1 MLQSLQNTVRETI
14 STQSAIQQ
22 ALRSPSGLRV
32 VWVIVEAEEDEAVY
46 KKFLHPSSTVVQTSK
61 DETGRKGYSNLEDI
75 VLNIKGEE
83 PRAHIMG
90 IRDTDYTRY
99 EDGYETPDN
108 IFLTDRRDLEMM
120 MLDAESVKQMLHTWA
135 PAFDAAF
142 AKCVP
147 ICRHFG
153 YLRIYNSLNRLF
165 VTFHI
170 SCVFPKPSIFY
181 LLESSIFPLNL
192 SPFFLG
198 IDAFWRSVPPQQGYL
213 NPLLPGYLRGRFGR
227 IQSSRQLYFI
237 VLIEHCLNL
246 YAYLLAHLF
255 SPICFPVIFSHNTR
269 PIPLM
274 PNSCTTHR
282 AVFIFLPR
290 EDFSGKV
297 TTVSSWGKSG

>member
-165 VTFHI
+165 VTFHNYLKT
-170 SCVFPKPSIFY
+170 VTYWDDSIHDLKEDWEKESTVKFVS
-181 LLESSIFPLNL
+181 LAQKDCSTDAFTEFVATLSLEEEDFLDICRGHDFIPILSKALIRNHIFSEANILIKMTESYSLDDFKTTRLYSSIKTWQTAEGVVAL
-192 SPFFLG
+192 
-198 IDAFWRSVPPQQGYL
+198 V
-213 NPLLPGYLRGRFGR
+213 
-227 IQSSRQLYFI
+227 
-237 VLIEHCLNL
+237 E
-246 YAYLLAHLF
+246 
-255 SPICFPVIFSHNTR
+255 
-269 PIPLM
+269 
-274 PNSCTTHR
+274 
-282 AVFIFLPR
+282 
-290 EDFSGKV
+290 
-297 TTVSSWGKSG
+297 